1 MKLLILGGTIFLG
14 RHIVEVALQL
24 GHTVTLFN
32 RGQRNAELFPQ
43 LEKLRGDRRAENG
56 LDALKGRTWD
66 AVVDTCG
73 YIPREVRA
81 SARLLADATA
91 HYTFISTESVY
102 ANFQQAGIDETYA
115 TGTLADETVEEVT
128 GETYGPLKAL
138 CEREAEAALPGRT
151 LIIRPG
157 LIVGPNDPTDRFTY
171 WPTRVARGGE
181 ILAPQHAN
189 YAVQFIDVRDLAAW
203 TVSMVEQKQTGI
215 FNADGPTLTLG
226 EVLQT
231 CQTQSQS
238 AAQFIWVT
246 EEFLAQNNVA
256 PWSQLPLW
264 IPESDAD
271 SAGFAHMSIEKARA
285 AGLTSRPLAETV
297 RDTLAWAAT
306 RPADHAWRAGL
317 TPEREAELLKLWREK
332 I

>member
-14 RHIVEVALQL
+14 RHIVEAALQR

-43 LEKLRGDRRAENG
+43 LQKLRGDRRAENG
-56 LDALKGRTWD
+56 LEALKGHTWD
-66 AVVDTCG
+66 AVIDTCG

-81 SARLLADATA
+81 SARLLADAVQ
-91 HYTFISTESVY
+91 HYAFISTESVY

-138 CEREAEAALPGRT
+138 CEREAEAALPGRA

-171 WPTRVARGGE
+171 WPVRVARGGE
-181 ILAPQHAN
+181 VLAPQHAG

-203 TVSMVEQKQTGI
+203 TVGMVEAQQTGV
-215 FNADGPTLTLG
+215 FNADGPTTALG
-226 EVLQT
+226 EVLQIR
-231 CQTQSQS
+231 QAQSQS

-256 PWSQLPLW
+256 PWSQMPLW

-271 SAGFAHMSIEKARA
+271 AAGFARISIAKAHA
-285 AGLTSRPLAETV
+285 ASLTHRPLTETV

-306 RPADHAWRAGL
+306 RPADHQWRAGL
-317 TPEREAELLKLWREK
+317 SPEREAELLKLWHERR
-332 I
+332 